1 MLLNGKW
8 NCKITGEHSYEI
20 PGTVPGCVHTDLMDA
35 GLIRDIYYRKN
46 SETIQWIENADVTYE
61 RTFTVED
68 LRDNPYLVFEGLDV
82 YCDIYLNGCKIGFAD
97 NMFHAWEYPV
107 GGILQAGENT
117 LTVAFR
123 SPVREVEGKPV
134 RPAAFTK
141 ERLYTRRVQCT
152 YSWDWVDRFVTM
164 GIYKDVRLE
173 YRTPDFLT
181 NVYIYT
187 DNINAYSAQ
196 LGLEMDFENI
206 TREGWTEFTIFA
218 PDGQEVYRKKRCI
231 LSEKV
236 REIIDIPAPK
246 LWYPAGYGE
255 QPLYT
260 LRVTCGSREKN
271 VTFGIRTVQIL
282 EIEDAPGS
290 PEAELAKKI
299 KEYPH
304 LQRWDQ
310 NEGSSCFTL
319 LVNNVKIFCKG
330 GNWVPSEPFPSAET
344 PEKLAR
350 LVKLARM
357 AGCTMLRIW
366 GGGIMEQEAFYAACD
381 REGVLVTQ
389 DFFMACGKYPEEEDW
404 FIAHLQKEAKHTALC
419 LRNHPCLVW
428 WSGDNENAVNG
439 DENQADY
446 RGRRAALEG
455 LAPVLEQYDPKR
467 RFLPSSPY
475 GGVPY
480 ASAVRGTTHHTQYLG
495 GFLLNFMKE
504 GDLTQYRE
512 YFDTFICRFNAE
524 QPIMGM
530 PYVSSLRKFLTDED
544 IFGDDQSVSE
554 FHCKNNPG
562 FKGITLYGIILNM
575 AKGIFGEYTDGAD
588 RVKKM
593 QYLQC
598 EWVRQ
603 SLELFRRNQWFSSGI
618 IYWMYNDCWPA
629 STSWS
634 IVDYYAMPKPAYY
647 TFKRCAAPVIGSITQ
662 ENGKF
667 SLYISNNGLNSA
679 AGTCRVYLYNILTG
693 QEKTIAEAA
702 VNSPANETV
711 VVTSWDALEATPEE
725 LILCDITTDLGKDR
739 CFYLLHNWDKMPWQP
754 EKYALEKQDN
764 TITVTAETSIPMV
777 LLDEEYVLSDNSFF
791 LKIGESRT
799 VTAEKE

>member
-8 NCKITGEHSYEI
+8 NCKVTGEHSYEI

-123 SPVREVEGKPV
+123 SPVREVADKPEGI
-134 RPAAFTK
+134 ATFTA
-141 ERLYTRRVQCT
+141 ERIYTRRIQCT
-152 YSWDWVDRFVTM
+152 YGWDWVYRFVTM

-181 NVYIYT
+181 NVYVYT
-187 DNINAYSAQ
+187 DNINPYSAQ
-196 LGLEMDFENI
+196 MGVELSFENI
-206 TREGWTEFTIFA
+206 TLEGWTEFAIFN
-218 PDGQEVYRKKRCI
+218 PQGQEIYRKKRRV
-231 LSEKV
+231 LAETVKELV
-236 REIIDIPAPK
+236 DIPAPQ
-246 LWYPAGYGE
+246 LWYPNGYGE

-260 LRVTCGSREKN
+260 LRVTCGSREKT

-282 EIEDAPGS
+282 EIEDAPDC
-290 PEAELAKKI
+290 PEAKLAKKL
-299 KEYPH
+299 KEHPYM
-304 LQRWDQ
+304 QRWDK

-319 LVNNVKIFCKG
+319 LVNNIKIFCKG

-344 PEKLAR
+344 PQKQQR

-357 AGCTMLRIW
+357 AGCNMLRVW

-381 REGVLVTQ
+381 KEGILVTQ
-389 DFFMACGKYPEEEDW
+389 DFFMACGKYPEEDDG
-404 FIAHLQKEAKHTALC
+404 FIAQLRREAKHTALSI
-419 LRNHPCLVW
+419 RNHPCLVW
-428 WSGDNENAVNG
+428 WTGDNENAVNG
-439 DENQADY
+439 DENQPDY

-455 LAPVLEQYDPKR
+455 LAPVLTKYDPKR

-475 GGVPY
+475 GGVSY
-480 ASAVRGTTHHTQYLG
+480 ASGVRGTSHHTN
-495 GFLLNFMKE
+495 FLTFLFAFIRE

-512 YFDTFICRFNAE
+512 YFDTFLSRFNAE
-524 QPIMGM
+524 QPVMGM
-530 PYVSSLRKFLTDED
+530 PYVSSLKKFLTDED
-544 IFGDDQSVSE
+544 IFGDDETVCE
-554 FHCKNNPG
+554 FHSRGNPRIKNP
-562 FKGITLYGIILNM
+562 TLYGYMRRLGE
-575 AKGIFGEYTDGAD
+575 GIFGTYTDGAD

-603 SLELFRRNQWFSSGI
+603 SLELFRRNQWYASGI

-629 STSWS
+629 SNSWS

-647 TFKRCAAPVIGSITQ
+647 SFKRCAAPVIGSITQ

-725 LILCDITTDLGKDR
+725 LILCDITTDLGTDR

-754 EKYALEKQDN
+754 EKYAVEKKDN
-764 TITVTAETSIPMV
+764 SIAVTAETTIPMV
-777 LLDEEYVLSDNSFF
+777 LLDEDCVLSDNSFF